1 MFCAWSVRLLHP
13 GSRVLCVGKRFI
25 SPEERRLPP
34 PSAAFPWQ
42 RCVCL
47 PPSLLPF
54 KVGMCWGR
62 GGSYVACCDPR
73 GRLSVCA
80 RSSGRSPLQGG
91 ASCPMDGSPAAPV
104 GPSAGPASAKPSSAE
119 LWTRFPLPSSEK
131 AELGSQRD
139 RQGSHHPNPDKVT
152 PGPLRLTASGGAGAR
167 ALAGCVCVH
176 ACGFVLKDTILGTP
190 LCSPQGTKSR
200 C

>member
-1 MFCAWSVRLLHP
+1 MCCVWGSSSFPQRSVGSHHPQLPFPGRGVCA
-13 GSRVLCVGKRFI
+13 
-25 SPEERRLPP
+25 
-34 PSAAFPWQ
+34 
-42 RCVCL
+42 CL
-47 PPSLLPF
+47 PPCFHSRWECA
-54 KVGMCWGR
+54 GAE
-62 GGSYVACCDPR
+62 GGVMLRAVTPEAGC
-73 GRLSVCA
+73 LCA
-80 RSSGRSPLQGG
+80 PRSSGRSPLQGG